1 MTNIRDFLFGSSH
14 REGVATATEG
24 VVLKKEVDVICIGD
38 TVVDEFIKL
47 QDAEVHTDIKT
58 HEKTIT
64 MKFGQKVP
72 YEEAIVLYGVGNS
85 ANASVS
91 FSRLGLSSL
100 LLTEIGKDE
109 NGEKI
114 KEVLKKENIN
124 LDFIGEHDGI
134 PTNDHYVLW
143 YKDERTILVKH
154 FAYPRVLDEINLPK
168 AKYCYLSSLGSDTVE
183 YHDKLA
189 KWIEKNPQM
198 KLVFQPGTFQMQAGK
213 AKMAAFYRL
222 SYIFVCNVEEARF
235 ILGNVNLEVKDLLKK
250 MHDLG
255 PEIVCITDGPNGAYL
270 YNKGKAYFMPIYP
283 DIAPPFERTG
293 AGDSFTS
300 TFTSAI
306 ALGLTPEQAMTWAP
320 INSMHVVQYVG
331 AQEGLL
337 TKSEIL
343 EFLKNAP
350 ADYKLQEI

>member
-1 MTNIRDFLFGSSH
+1 
-14 REGVATATEG
+14 
-24 VVLKKEVDVICIGD
+24 
-38 TVVDEFIKL
+38 
-47 QDAEVHTDIKT
+47 
-58 HEKTIT
+58 
-64 MKFGQKVP
+64 
-72 YEEAIVLYGVGNS
+72 
-85 ANASVS
+85 
-91 FSRLGLSSL
+91 
-100 LLTEIGKDE
+100 
-109 NGEKI
+109 
-114 KEVLKKENIN
+114 
-124 LDFIGEHDGI
+124 
-134 PTNDHYVLW
+134 
-143 YKDERTILVKH
+143 
-154 FAYPRVLDEINLPK
+154 
-168 AKYCYLSSLGSDTVE
+168 
-183 YHDKLA
+183 
-189 KWIEKNPQM
+189 
-198 KLVFQPGTFQMQAGK
+198 MQAGK